1 MERLEH
7 VFPELLAAAQGGHE
21 WAWDRLVR
29 SVGPQVLGYARSQ
42 GVAEPEELLGDVLV
56 EVVKGL
62 HAFVGDESKFRSWVF
77 VIAHNR
83 VVDVRRRA
91 TRRPITQWPEW
102 LDPVD
107 HRTPS
112 ALAYDLGDLQ
122 QAVDALP
129 QGQRDVLLLRIAL
142 GLSVEE
148 TAQALGKAPG
158 TVRVAY
164 HRALEKLRRE
174 ISAGV

>member
-1 MERLEH
+1 MDRIGL
-7 VFPELLAAAQGGHE
+7 VFPELLGAAQAGHD

-29 SVGPQVLGYARSQ
+29 AYGPAVLGYARSQ

-56 EVVKGL
+56 ELVKGL
-62 HAFVGDESKFRSWVF
+62 RAFTGDEGNFRSWVF

-91 TRRPITQWPEW
+91 SRRPVAEWPDGH
-102 LDPVD
+102 DPVD
-107 HRTPS
+107 HGTPA

-122 QAVDALP
+122 RVVDALP
-129 QGQRDVLLLRIAL
+129 QGQRDVLLLRTVV

-148 TAQALGKAPG
+148 TAKALGKTLG
-158 TVRVAY
+158 TVRVAH
-164 HRALEKLRRE
+164 HRALERLRQE
-174 ISAGV
+174 TSAGV